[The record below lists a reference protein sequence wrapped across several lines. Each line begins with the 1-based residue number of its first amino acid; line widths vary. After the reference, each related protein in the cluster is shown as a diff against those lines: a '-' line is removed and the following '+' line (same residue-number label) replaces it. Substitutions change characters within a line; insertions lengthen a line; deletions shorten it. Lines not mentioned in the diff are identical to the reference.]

1 VTRGEAPRSP
11 CVRERAWARGEGRP
25 QRVYGYRAMA
35 VIGDSSAVRLEGR
48 QLAQHQA
55 ALTLLQRLLSAP
67 GVRRL
72 TWLDLACGRG
82 QIIGALRENL
92 SDDARAKIEF
102 SAYDVKHD
110 YLLETRKIAE
120 ALGFATVCGHVGD
133 LSHFD
138 QVLPSEQRFDF
149 ITLTNTVHEVAA
161 ERLADVLV
169 DAIRRLDDHGTI
181 FLYDMER
188 IKPPELGALP
198 FSADDFRA
206 VAHALVQALSDKE
219 YRPEVSR
226 WEHTSVNGWNVQI
239 QREYI
244 SATEHELEMRRARAV
259 TDTRDAILL
268 VLRRRLTECRATL
281 EKLTI
286 YDAETAEEQ
295 EDREHLLHELWAITR
310 ALEASK

>member
-1 VTRGEAPRSP
+1 MTI
-11 CVRERAWARGEGRP
+11 
-25 QRVYGYRAMA
+25 
-35 VIGDSSAVRLEGR
+35 IGDSSAVRIDGR

-55 ALTLLQRLLSAP
+55 ALTVLQRLLSAP
-67 GVRRL
+67 GIRRL

-82 QIIGALRENL
+82 QILGGLRNSL

-102 SAYDVKHD
+102 FAYDVKHD
-110 YLLETRKIAE
+110 YLLETHKTAS
-120 ALGFATVCGHVGD
+120 ALGFASVSGNVGD

-138 QVLPSEQRFDF
+138 RVLPPDERFDF

-169 DAIRRLDDHGTI
+169 DAVRRLDDHGTA

-188 IKPPELGALP
+188 VKPPELGALP
-198 FSADDFRA
+198 FSANDFRA
-206 VAHALVQALSDKE
+206 VALALVHALSDKE

-244 SATEHELEMRRARAV
+244 SATPQELETRRTQAV
-259 TDTRDAILL
+259 RDTRDAILN

-281 EKLTI
+281 ETLTI
-286 YDAETAEEQ
+286 YGAETAEEQ

-310 ALEASK
+310 ALEASA

>member
-1 VTRGEAPRSP
+1 MT
-11 CVRERAWARGEGRP
+11 
-25 QRVYGYRAMA
+25 
-35 VIGDSSAVRLEGR
+35 VIGDSNAVRLDGR

-55 ALTLLQRLLSAP
+55 ALTVLQRLLSAP
-67 GVRRL
+67 GIRRL

-82 QIIGALRENL
+82 QILGGLRNNL

-102 SAYDVKHD
+102 FAYDVKHD
-110 YLLETRKIAE
+110 YLLETRRTAS
-120 ALGFATVCGHVGD
+120 ALGLASVSGDVGD

-138 QVLPSEQRFDF
+138 RVLPPDERFDF

-169 DAIRRLDDHGTI
+169 DAVRRLDGHGTV

-188 IKPPELGALP
+188 VKPPELGALP
-198 FSADDFRA
+198 FSADDFRS
-206 VAHALVQALSDKE
+206 VGFALVQALSDKE

-244 SATEHELEMRRARAV
+244 SATQQELETRRTQAV
-259 TDTRDAILL
+259 SDTRDAILG

-281 EKLTI
+281 ETLTI
-286 YDAETAEEQ
+286 YGAETAEEQ

-310 ALEASK
+310 ALEASA

>member
-1 VTRGEAPRSP
+1 MT
-11 CVRERAWARGEGRP
+11 
-25 QRVYGYRAMA
+25 
-35 VIGDSSAVRLEGR
+35 VIGDSNAVRIEGR

-55 ALTLLQRLLSAP
+55 ALTVLQRLLSAP
-67 GVRRL
+67 GIRRL

-82 QIIGALRENL
+82 QILGGLRNNL

-102 SAYDVKHD
+102 FAYDIKHD
-110 YLLETRKIAE
+110 YLLETRKTAA
-120 ALGFATVCGHVGD
+120 ALGFASVSGDVGD
-133 LSHFD
+133 LSNFD
-138 QVLPSEQRFDF
+138 RVLPTDKRFDF

-169 DAIRRLDDHGTI
+169 DAVRRLDDRGTV
-181 FLYDMER
+181 FVYDMER

-198 FSADDFRA
+198 FSADDFRS
-206 VAHALVQALSDKE
+206 VALALLRALSNEE

-244 SATEHELEMRRARAV
+244 SATPQELETRRTQTVRN
-259 TDTRDAILL
+259 TRDAILE
-268 VLRRRLTECRATL
+268 VLHRRLKECRATL
-281 EKLTI
+281 EALTI
-286 YDAETAEEQ
+286 YGAETAEEQ

-310 ALEASK
+310 ALEASA

>member
-1 VTRGEAPRSP
+1 MDRRHAGGIRFSN
-11 CVRERAWARGEGRP
+11 
-25 QRVYGYRAMA
+25 MA
-35 VIGDSSAVRLEGR
+35 IIGDSSAVRIDGR

-55 ALTLLQRLLSAP
+55 ALTVLQRLLSAP
-67 GVRRL
+67 EIRRL
-72 TWLDLACGRG
+72 AWLDLACGRG
-82 QIIGALRENL
+82 QMLGALRNNL

-102 SAYDVKHD
+102 FAYDVKHD
-110 YLLETRKIAE
+110 YLLETRRIAS
-120 ALGFATVCGHVGD
+120 ALGFASVSDDVGD

-138 QVLPSEQRFDF
+138 RVLPPDMRFDF

-169 DAIRRLDDHGTI
+169 DAVRRLDDNGTV

-188 IKPPELGALP
+188 VKPPELGALP
-198 FSADDFRA
+198 FSADDFRT
-206 VAHALVQALSDKE
+206 VALALVRALSDKE

-239 QREYI
+239 QREHI
-244 SATEHELEMRRARAV
+244 SATPQELETRRTQAV
-259 TDTRDAILL
+259 GDTRDAILK

-281 EKLTI
+281 ETLTI
-286 YDAETAEEQ
+286 YGAETAEEQ

-310 ALEASK
+310 ALEASA